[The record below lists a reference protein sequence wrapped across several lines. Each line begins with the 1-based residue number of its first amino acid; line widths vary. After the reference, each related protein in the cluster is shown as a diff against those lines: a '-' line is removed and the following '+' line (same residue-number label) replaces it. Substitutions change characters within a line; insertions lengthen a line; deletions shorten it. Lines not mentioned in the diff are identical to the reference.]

1 MLFGSTKCQ
10 GIRPIMDVPRET
22 IVSVDA
28 SGNATYLSLSPSELE
43 RVSPLMEIE
52 TDLQTLF
59 DANVEPKFVDAANLL
74 TPTNPST
81 LSGLASN
88 TLSRIATDFENN
100 QKPVSNEKE

>member
-1 MLFGSTKCQ
+1 
-10 GIRPIMDVPRET
+10 MDVPHET

-74 TPTNPST
+74 SPTNPST
-81 LSGLASN
+81 LTGLASD

-100 QKPVSNEKE
+100 QKSVSNEKE

>member
-1 MLFGSTKCQ
+1 
-10 GIRPIMDVPRET
+10 MDLPRET

-59 DANVEPKFVDAANLL
+59 DANIEPKFVDAANLL
-74 TPTNPST
+74 SPTNPST
-81 LSGLASN
+81 LTGLASD
-88 TLSRIATDFENN
+88 TLSRIAIDFENN
-100 QKPVSNEKE
+100 QKSVSNEKE

>member
-28 SGNATYLSLSPSELE
+28 SGNASYLSLSPFELE
-43 RVSPLMEIE
+43 RVSPLMDIE

-59 DANVEPKFVDAANLL
+59 DANVDPKFVDAANLL
-74 TPTNPST
+74 TPSNPSALT
-81 LSGLASN
+81 GLASN
-88 TLSRIATDFENN
+88 TLSRIATDIENN
-100 QKPVSNEKE
+100 PKPVSNEKE

>member
-1 MLFGSTKCQ
+1 
-10 GIRPIMDVPRET
+10 MDVPRET

-28 SGNATYLSLSPSELE
+28 SGNATYLSLSPFELE

-81 LSGLASN
+81 LTGLASD

-100 QKPVSNEKE
+100 HNSVSNEKE

>member
-1 MLFGSTKCQ
+1 
-10 GIRPIMDVPRET
+10 MDVPRET
-22 IVSVDA
+22 IVCVDA

-52 TDLQTLF
+52 TDLQSLF

-81 LSGLASN
+81 LSGLASD
-88 TLSRIATDFENN
+88 TLTRIATDFENN